1 MIRTLRKIE
10 IERNCLNLIKGTYK
24 KPTLNNERLNAF
36 LLKSGTRQVY
46 PLSSL
51 LFNIV
56 LEVLASV
63 TRPKKELKGTQMRNK
78 TVPICRWHDHL
89 HRKSQKIYK
98 KRSCRI
104 GEFSKV
110 TGYKINIQKQIV
122 FLYTRNEHMDT
133 IKNTILFVITQNN

>member
-78 TVPICRWHDHL
+78 TVPICR
-89 HRKSQKIYK
+89 
-98 KRSCRI
+98 
-104 GEFSKV
+104 
-110 TGYKINIQKQIV
+110 
-122 FLYTRNEHMDT
+122 
-133 IKNTILFVITQNN
+133 